1 MYKIGD
7 WVRPSPAVQPHTI
20 QWELWP
26 KRIVD
31 AMTDPDNLE
40 STFYVDGVGW
50 FEQDELV
57 SAKC

>member
-1 MYKIGD
+1 MYRIGD
-7 WVRPSPAVQPHTI
+7 WVRPSQEVQGHTI

-31 AMTDPDNLE
+31 VMKDQYDIE
-40 STFYVDGVGW
+40 HEYYVEGVGW
-50 FEQDELV
+50 FTYDELV

>member
-1 MYKIGD
+1 MRTRY
-7 WVRPSPAVQPHTI
+7 PHTI

-40 STFYVDGVGW
+40 SEYYVEDVWW
-50 FEQDELV
+50 FTYDELDIRNYV
-57 SAKC
+57 EEEN